1 MPKLLS
7 EESFEKDDPVLFFY
21 TTESSYSKVLF
32 QHYQDNFKLLV
43 ISSAK
48 PPLSRPFYFLST
60 SELERLDGIAEKIE
74 YGIFFLT
81 SQQDKINAQKIL
93 KTAQKKLSIPLL
105 FLIPIRQVAD
115 FIDILLQFTNT
126 PKVSFLLLG
135 DIYSPQ
141 YKFENNTSQIL
152 NALSIN
158 KEFQLAGNDL
168 EPVFPIALEDTL
180 SGIAS
185 MLFASRKR
193 SGTYYLF
200 YKHPQSIN
208 TLIQLARRVDP
219 EIQVS
224 YKEPNSKI
232 LRYTTQDEIS
242 QFLYQKLSKK
252 PQYLES
258 SLKGFEK
265 TLSEFFSKK
274 AQLTHPE
281 SPPVQILEQ
290 KPPVKNVLKKH
301 FKRLT
306 IFWLIFLCILLL
318 ITGAFSFY
326 IYIQVQNIQE
336 KLAEGNIKLATEKAN
351 SLYQIIYPLNPSI
364 RLGFKIVSIVPSS
377 NRLKEKY
384 SMLYDTV
391 SLAHTINSSVNIGNN
406 IWHGVELPEIKQL
419 GTNAIFAY
427 FQSQRLLSQ
436 TNKNA
441 DQKLV
446 KTSPYLSLTPLL
458 PKILGYEGQKTYLL
472 LFQNNHELRPT
483 GGFIGSIGTITM
495 LDGKINEFNIEDVYE
510 LDGQLTK
517 HVEPHYI
524 IRRFI
529 QPHLYLRDSNFE
541 INFEESAQKAAQ
553 IYAIE
558 TGKTVDGVVA
568 INYEVLARILAI
580 TGPIKLESL
589 NLTFDQNNAFDIIQN
604 EISKDFFPGSTQK
617 KDVLSS
623 LFKKM
628 TEEVKNDPL
637 KTSQIA
643 ALFPNVA
650 AEKNILFAFK
660 DPSVQKLISVLGL
673 ASDVSDY
680 RILDRKTLKDFL
692 LINEANIGSSKVN
705 RYINREVAYTLD
717 MSSSQA
723 VGEITLTLENKSPKD
738 DYLAYMRFGL
748 PYKSNVTGI
757 SINSTDQQ
765 ISEAIT
771 DFKVY
776 ENAKFSP
783 PPGIELDNSFIYD
796 RQFFGFVHSIPKGS
810 KETLKISFE
819 SGLLPRFTSVM
830 DYSLLY
836 QKQPGTPT
844 YPFTFTLKYPNRYKA
859 EADTI
864 TSFGDSSATFSK
876 TISQDEELHITLLEK
891 SSN

>member
-7 EESFEKDDPVLFFY
+7 EESFEKEKPVLFFY
-21 TTESSYSKVLF
+21 TTETNYSKVFF

-48 PPLSRPFYFLST
+48 PPLSHPFYFLST

-93 KTAQKKLSIPLL
+93 KTAEKKLSIPLL

-115 FIDILLQFTNT
+115 FIDILLQFANT
-126 PKVSFLLLG
+126 PKISFLLLG

-141 YKFENNTSQIL
+141 YKFDNNTSEIL
-152 NALSIN
+152 NTLST
-158 KEFQLAGNDL
+158 KKDFQLAGNDL

-185 MLFASRKR
+185 LLFASRKR
-193 SGTYYLF
+193 SGVYYLF

-224 YKEPNSKI
+224 YKEPTSKI

-265 TLSEFFSKK
+265 TLSEFFSKTPPP
-274 AQLTHPE
+274 LHPE
-281 SPPVQILEQ
+281 QPPVATIEH

-301 FKRLT
+301 LKRLT
-306 IFWLIFLCILLL
+306 IFWLIFLCIFLV
-318 ITGAFSFY
+318 TASAFSFY
-326 IYIQVQNIQE
+326 IYAQIQNIQE
-336 KLAEGNIKLATEKAN
+336 KLAAGDIKLATEEAG
-351 SLYQIIYPLNPSI
+351 SLYQIISPLNPSI
-364 RLGFKIVSIVPSS
+364 RLGFKIISIVPSS

-384 SMLYDTV
+384 STLFDTI
-391 SLAHTINSSVNIGNN
+391 SLAHTINSSTNISNK
-406 IWHGVELPEIKQL
+406 IWSGVELPEIKEL

-427 FQSQRLLSQ
+427 FQGQKLLSQ
-436 TNKNA
+436 TQKNTNS
-441 DQKLV
+441 KLI
-446 KTSPYLSLTPLL
+446 KTSPYLLLTPLF
-458 PKILGYEGQKTYLL
+458 PEILGYEGQKTYLL

-483 GGFIGSIGTITM
+483 GGFIGSIGSITM
-495 LDGKINEFNIEDVYE
+495 LDGKISEFNIEDVYE

-524 IRRFI
+524 IRRYI

-558 TGKTVDGVVA
+558 TGKTVEGVVA

-580 TGPIKLESL
+580 TGPVRLESL

-623 LFKKM
+623 LFKKI
-628 TEEVKNDPL
+628 TEEIKNDPV
-637 KTSQIA
+637 KTSQIG
-643 ALFPNVA
+643 ALLPSA
-650 AEKNILFAFK
+650 AEEKNVLFAFK
-660 DPSVQKLISVLGL
+660 NPSIQKLISVLGL

-680 RILDRKTLKDFL
+680 RILDRKALKDFL

-717 MSSSQA
+717 ISASQA
-723 VGEITLTLENKSPKD
+723 LGEVSLTLENKSPKD
-738 DYLAYMRFGL
+738 DYLAYMRFGF
-748 PYKSNVTGI
+748 PYKSAVTGI
-757 SINSTDQQ
+757 SINNTDQQ

-771 DFKVY
+771 DFKIY
-776 ENAKFSP
+776 ENPKFSP

-796 RQFFGFVHSIPKGS
+796 RQFFGFVHSVPKGS
-810 KETLKISFE
+810 KETIKISFE

-864 TSFGDSSATFSK
+864 TSFGDGSATFTK
-876 TISQDEELHITLLEK
+876 TISQDEEIPVTLLEK